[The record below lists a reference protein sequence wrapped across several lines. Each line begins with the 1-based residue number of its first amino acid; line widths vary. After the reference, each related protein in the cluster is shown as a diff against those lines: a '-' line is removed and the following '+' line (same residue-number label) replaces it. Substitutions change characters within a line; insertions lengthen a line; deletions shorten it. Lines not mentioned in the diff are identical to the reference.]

1 MSSNLNC
8 DAVYA
13 INSYQYHLPPN
24 LIAQY
29 PVEPRDSSRL
39 LVMERGTGLLRDRA
53 FTEVVDLLK
62 SGDTLVLNRTRVIP
76 ARLFGVKD
84 TGARIEILLLAKR
97 EEYWEALVKP
107 ARRMK
112 AGTVVRFPGFKTY
125 TEVEAVLEGDGCRLL
140 SFHNCPDM
148 DDFLNK
154 VGQVPLPP
162 YINRGAEPG
171 DREQYQTV
179 FARESGSAAAP
190 TAGLHFTMALLE
202 QLKAKGVDI
211 ATLVLHVGLGT
222 FRPVS
227 SEDIREHRMHYER
240 YYVGPETAAVLN
252 RTRDRGGRIIAVGT
266 TVVRTLESIYTDESA
281 FACASGATNKF
292 IFPGYT
298 FKAVDGLIT
307 NFHLPASSLL
317 MLVAAF
323 AGLDHTLAAY
333 HHAVAEKYRF
343 FSYGDAMLI
352 I

>member
-1 MSSNLNC
+1 MNSKS

-13 INSYQYHLPPN
+13 TSSYQYDLPPN

-39 LVMERGTGLLRDRA
+39 LVMEKGTGLLRDRA
-53 FTEVVDLLK
+53 FTEVADLLK

-76 ARLFGVKD
+76 ARLFGIKD
-84 TGARIEILLLAKR
+84 TGARIEILLLAQR

-112 AGTVVRFPGFKTY
+112 AGTVVRFPGFRTY
-125 TEVEAVLEGDGCRLL
+125 AEVEAVLEGDGCRLL

-148 DDFLNK
+148 DDFLNN

-162 YINRGAEPG
+162 YISRGAEPG

-179 FARESGSAAAP
+179 YARESGSAAAP
-190 TAGLHFTMALLE
+190 TAGLHFTIALLE
-202 QLKAKGVDI
+202 QLKVKGVDI

-227 SEDIREHRMHYER
+227 SDDIREHRMHSER
-240 YYVGPETAAVLN
+240 YYVGPETAMVLN
-252 RTRDRGGRIIAVGT
+252 RTRARGGRIIAVGT
-266 TVVRTLESIYTDESA
+266 TVVRTLESIYTDGSG
-281 FACASGATNKF
+281 FTCANGETNKF

-298 FKAVDGLIT
+298 YKAVDGLIT